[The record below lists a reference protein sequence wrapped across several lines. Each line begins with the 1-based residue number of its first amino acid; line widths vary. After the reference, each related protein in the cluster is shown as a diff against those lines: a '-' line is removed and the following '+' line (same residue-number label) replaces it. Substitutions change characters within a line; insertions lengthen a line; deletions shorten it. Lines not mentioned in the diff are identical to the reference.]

1 MGDYFEER
9 NRRYQNRG
17 LGKLFF
23 LGSVVGLAINIF
35 YVKTGIGLALVS
47 LPFMGAF
54 TAIIIAV
61 ILEGAQAI
69 LNWLNK
75 WDE

>member
-1 MGDYFEER
+1 MGDWTEER
-9 NRRYQNRG
+9 NRRFRNRG

-35 YVKTGIGLALVS
+35 YFKTGIGLALVV

-54 TAIIIAV
+54 TGLIIAV
-61 ILEGAQAI
+61 ILEMNQAI

>member
-1 MGDYFEER
+1 MGDWTEER
-9 NRRYQNRG
+9 NRRFQNRG
-17 LGKLFF
+17 MGKLFF

-35 YVKTGIGLALVS
+35 YFKTGIGLALVV

-54 TAIIIAV
+54 TGLIIAV
-61 ILEGAQAI
+61 ILEMNQAI